1 MIYCGDGGGYDDEE
15 DSDDGGDGDTDEDG
29 DDGGDEG
36 KDGTEEA
43 LTMMKRKEHS
53 IHKKSEATIDD
64 YINRDKDQI
73 SEGMTL
79 THLVSKTK
87 KSRWAIDEAEVER
100 ERRAREP
107 IFEMFLFAIA
117 DTLQFFL
124 LWLESFQNFGLFAG
138 RSHD

>member
-53 IHKKSEATIDD
+53 IHKKSEGIIDD
-64 YINRDKDQI
+64 YNNRDKDQI

-79 THLVSKTK
+79 THLMSKTK
-87 KSRWAIDEAEVER
+87 KSR
-100 ERRAREP
+100 
-107 IFEMFLFAIA
+107 
-117 DTLQFFL
+117 
-124 LWLESFQNFGLFAG
+124 
-138 RSHD
+138 